1 MLIIGPSFR
10 RNASRNLLPALER
23 YDGISY
29 RIARKHLRDVED
41 VSVVV
46 MIDDLTLVNSDEPIL
61 YSEPEGGSW
70 RHKTI
75 SKDAVEKAKA
85 INEGF
90 LHKKL
95 KNGKYREVFISMGKE
110 YAKALPTLNQY
121 GVKVVFPTHGGPGPK
136 AQALKKWIGSA

>member
-1 MLIIGPSFR
+1 M
-10 RNASRNLLPALER
+10 NLLPALER

-29 RIARKHLRDVED
+29 RIARKYLRDVED

-46 MIDDLTLVNSDEPIL
+46 MIDDLTLVNSDVPMP

-70 RHKTI
+70 SHKTI
-75 SKDAVEKAKA
+75 SKDAVERAKA

-90 LHKKL
+90 LQNKL
-95 KNGKYREVFISMGKE
+95 KNGKYFEVFISMGKE
-110 YAKALPTLNQY
+110 YAKALPTLEQY
-121 GVKVVFPTHGGPGPK
+121 GIKVIFPATGGPGPK